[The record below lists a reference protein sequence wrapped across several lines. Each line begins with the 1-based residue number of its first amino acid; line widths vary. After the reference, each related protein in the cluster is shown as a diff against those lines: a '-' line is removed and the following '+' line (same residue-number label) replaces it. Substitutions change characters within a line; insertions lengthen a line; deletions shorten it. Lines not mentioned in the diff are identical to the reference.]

1 MKPVGAARLA
11 LALALLL
18 VAAVLVGIFVGPA
31 SLAPGEVLAALAGRG
46 GPGEAIVWAL
56 RVPRVVLGLLVGGVL
71 AVSGA
76 SLQVLVDEKYLRKIP
91 VDPITGRPDWV
102 EVREEPSV
110 DDLLEPGF
118 QAGITEV
125 HSASEL
131 KGMDGTAYNTW

>member
-1 MKPVGAARLA
+1 VIAMSELRGRRGFTLIEMIIVFTMIGILVGLA
-11 LALALLL
+11 LPQFKN
-18 VAAVLVGIFVGPA
+18 AAKKARESTLKEDLTILRKLIDQYFTDKSKYPA
-31 SLAPGEVLAALAGRG
+31 SLQA
-46 GPGEAIVWAL
+46 
-56 RVPRVVLGLLVGGVL
+56 
-71 AVSGA
+71 
-76 SLQVLVDEKYLRKIP
+76 LVDEKYLRKIP

-131 KGMDGTAYNTW
+131 KGMDGTPYNTW